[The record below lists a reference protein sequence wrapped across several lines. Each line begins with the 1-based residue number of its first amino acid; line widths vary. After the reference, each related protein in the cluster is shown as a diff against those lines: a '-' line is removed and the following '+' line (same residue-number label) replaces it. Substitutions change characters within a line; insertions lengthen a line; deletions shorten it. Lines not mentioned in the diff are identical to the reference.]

1 MNKLNLLI
9 GLIFVLLMS
18 VSFACNIDIDNEII
32 ELRSEEDGYGTSI
45 YAEDNSE
52 IDIKID
58 FEITNASGSDCP
70 SNISTKAKVY
80 RWDDTDNEWDYWKTT
95 STKSQTLEEDTFSF
109 TWSNDFDADDQY
121 KEYKVE
127 GIILEGSTELETMES
142 YIDVTNNTCSGII
155 LTTSDFT
162 IDEGNSK
169 TRVFSIE
176 NNTNKDFD
184 ITNADILFSNSVID
198 NGSVDYP
205 TIVSD
210 NDTENVD
217 VILEASYVSSDT
229 TATGRFRVSG
239 YLDGDYCSY
248 SEIGEEEFEVTV
260 EDTGSNNN
268 NNTSSSECDDL
279 TIHTKTITVG
289 EGKET
294 KEIFYIKN
302 ESTKR
307 FELLDIDTTENGLE
321 LRSYYYEKYAF
332 PGDIADIVIQAIAPN
347 VTSNKTYENV
357 LEIKGRFS
365 DGKTCDFDDITEGDY
380 DVYITDISSEVVP
393 DCGSIVIDVPNEVRI
408 ANAATIPFTI
418 TNNSNMRVD
427 IIIKSTLT
435 IDPTLISLPGRTS
448 MSRELFVSIDGSEG
462 QIYLNAQS
470 ACPVENKTIHVI
482 NTVSGSLSQVSI
494 GSEIVNN
501 NNTTILRISF
511 DNPTDKAFKGVL
523 SIDLDGLAID
533 DKVVTIAP
541 GQSTIDIPL
550 DSNNNLTG
558 TVTFTSND
566 QEISTTISSNDQDS
580 GLLSGF
586 FGLGFGV
593 AGIAIIL
600 VLVIIAVV
608 LIVTLYEGTRYDE
621 IEQPF
626 VKYKQ

>member
-1 MNKLNLLI
+1 M
-9 GLIFVLLMS
+9 LMS

-121 KEYKVE
+121 EEYKVE

-155 LTTSDFT
+155 LTTSNFT

-347 VTSNKTYENV
+347 VTSNKTYEM
-357 LEIKGRFS
+357 F
-365 DGKTCDFDDITEGDY
+365 
-380 DVYITDISSEVVP
+380 
-393 DCGSIVIDVPNEVRI
+393 
-408 ANAATIPFTI
+408 
-418 TNNSNMRVD
+418 
-427 IIIKSTLT
+427 
-435 IDPTLISLPGRTS
+435 
-448 MSRELFVSIDGSEG
+448 
-462 QIYLNAQS
+462 
-470 ACPVENKTIHVI
+470 
-482 NTVSGSLSQVSI
+482 
-494 GSEIVNN
+494 
-501 NNTTILRISF
+501 
-511 DNPTDKAFKGVL
+511 
-523 SIDLDGLAID
+523 
-533 DKVVTIAP
+533 
-541 GQSTIDIPL
+541 
-550 DSNNNLTG
+550 
-558 TVTFTSND
+558 
-566 QEISTTISSNDQDS
+566 
-580 GLLSGF
+580 
-586 FGLGFGV
+586 
-593 AGIAIIL
+593 
-600 VLVIIAVV
+600 
-608 LIVTLYEGTRYDE
+608 
-621 IEQPF
+621 
-626 VKYKQ
+626 